1 MIDEQDRELSLHDT
15 LKCIR
20 DHKHNYSPL
29 INKVIKKPA
38 SILLK
43 EMIDNP
49 DYFTEEER
57 ERILIIHENAILL
70 CGIYSMLGKNTEDQ
84 VDEVNKNIIPQI
96 ETLKEFFL
104 DVYKFSGRAV
114 EPVNLPIN
122 RSLYKSLIT
131 SDKLCDLLS
140 KIDCPGYGSNS
151 TFNLR
156 KVIDDTFKDD
166 LSEIGD
172 TGAVSSYE
180 YNSFCGDLSNTNV
193 CISEEGFR
201 FHVLGNIIV
210 NLHKHAFKD
219 AVEDENSFIKIKEGK
234 KMSKFAIFLYG
245 IYDSFRI
252 LFKKKRVVTSG
263 KSTFTQIVQDDN
275 SCIKLVRMR
284 FEKDSNNEK
293 RINVIIENNGEMFN
307 GDKESVFSYGV
318 GVGSGIGLASA
329 RAFLQHYH
337 STIKMFT
344 NENDIYKVGF
354 IINIPTL

>member
-29 INKVIKKPA
+29 IKKVIKKPA

-49 DYFTEEER
+49 EYFTEEER
-57 ERILIIHENAILL
+57 ERILIIYEDAIYLS
-70 CGIYSMLGKNTEDQ
+70 GVYSMLGKNTEDQ
-84 VDEVNKNIIPQI
+84 VDEVNKYIIPKI
-96 ETLKEFFL
+96 ESLKEFFL
-104 DVYKFSGRAV
+104 DVYQFSGRAV

-122 RSLYKSLIT
+122 RSLYNSLIT
-131 SDKLCDLLS
+131 SQKLCNLLS

-156 KVIDDTFKDD
+156 KMIDDTFRDD
-166 LSEIGD
+166 LSEIGE
-172 TGAVSSYE
+172 TGAVSCYE
-180 YNSFCGDLSNTNV
+180 YNSFCGDLSDTNV
-193 CISEEGFR
+193 CINEEGFKI
-201 FHVLGNIIV
+201 HVLGNLIV

-219 AVEDENSFIKIKEGK
+219 AMEDEYSFKNIKEGK
-234 KMSKFAIFLYG
+234 KMGKFAIFLYG
-245 IYDSFRI
+245 FYDSLRI
-252 LFKKKRVVTSG
+252 LFRKMKVVKSG
-263 KSTFTQIVQDDN
+263 KNIFTQNDQSAN

-284 FEKDSNNEK
+284 FEKDPNNEK

-318 GVGSGIGLASA
+318 GAGSGIGLASA

-344 NENDIYKVGF
+344 NEEDIYKVGF
-354 IINIPTL
+354 IINIPTV